1 MYYDKESCGD
11 CCEMK
16 ERMVLKRHL
25 EPVAPPAGHV
35 SHPGSGLTL
44 CGLAGLNRLG
54 TSVWHGPDRIVRAL
68 LMRLCLWLTVSILA
82 SLTLP
87 PCYGAEIYKIV
98 GSEAGRFLTIYADA
112 RGEALGQASSAVAD
126 GISNV
131 CWNPAGLAFAEGIE
145 VLDQGHLLRPLG
157 WDPDWTSDVDFKFVG
172 AAMGIGSVWR
182 HIPLGTISVW
192 RKSVDYASII
202 EHEDMGDRTLGHLD
216 ELAIGVTYAHL
227 IRGVFGI
234 GVTCK
239 HISSEWGFRPD
250 GSDPSGLA
258 TRGYSGTG
266 WDVGLLYRN
275 TFRITAKADLG
286 ISAAFGERNLG
297 RVRITGSGGKVKY
310 NLPERHFIGI
320 APSVRLRGGD
330 LALTLALERTLRKED
345 LNWSSHIGAELL
357 ILEGIAIRAGRYE
370 AEETSESVNTVGLGI
385 CLRYGRFVGITYDWA
400 HSKIPSDAVGVHRHA
415 LSVSLLRV
423 LRGIDLKPLLRYE

>member
-1 MYYDKESCGD
+1 
-11 CCEMK
+11 MK
-16 ERMVLKRHL
+16 ERVVVKRHL
-25 EPVAPPAGHV
+25 EPAAPPAAQLGH
-35 SHPGSGLTL
+35 GESGVTRF
-44 CGLAGLNRLG
+44 GLASPHRLG
-54 TSVWHGPDRIVRAL
+54 ISLWQRAADGFRL
-68 LMRLCLWLTVSILA
+68 LAVYLSLWLTALILT
-82 SLTLP
+82 SLALP
-87 PCYGAEIYKIV
+87 PCHGAEIYKIV

-126 GISNV
+126 GISDV
-131 CWNPAGLAFAEGIE
+131 CWNPAGLAFAEGVE
-145 VLDQGHLLRPLG
+145 VVDQGHLLRPLG
-157 WDPDWTSDVDFKFVG
+157 WDADWTYDVDFKFVG

-192 RKSVDYASII
+192 RKSVDYAGII
-202 EHEDMGDRTLGHLD
+202 EHEDMGDRNLGHLD

-239 HISSEWGFRPD
+239 RISTDWGFRPD
-250 GSDPSGLA
+250 GFDPSGRA

-275 TFRITAKADLG
+275 TFRMTAGADLG

-297 RVRITGSGGKVKY
+297 RVHITGSRDRVKY

-320 APSVRLRGGD
+320 ASSVRLRGGD
-330 LALTLALERTLRKED
+330 LVLTLAVERTLRKED
-345 LNWSSHIGAELL
+345 LNWSSHMGAELL
-357 ILEGIAIRAGRYE
+357 LLDGIAIRAGRYE

-385 CLRYGRFVGITYDWA
+385 CLRYGRFVGLAYDWA
-400 HSKIPSDAVGVHRHA
+400 HSKISRDSAGVHMHV
-415 LSVSLLRV
+415 LSLSLLRV
-423 LRGIDLKPLLRYE
+423 RRGIDLKPLMRYE